1 MGAPNAGAEGAGGG
15 GGELGEL
22 WAVVVAGTGLVEA
35 AVAAAAARG
44 GARVLHVDPAGRYG
58 GPAGSLPLEEF
69 LAELGGR
76 AAGDTRSG
84 AEPSAVPSSPPGPD
98 HSEVALGCAAA
109 ERWGGLEV
117 WRRPGAE
124 LGASRDFSLDLSG
137 PRLLLGAGALVQMLV
152 RAGCH
157 QYLEFQP
164 VAASVVW
171 GAGVDGGPLR
181 VPGSQAEVFRER
193 SLPPTDKRL
202 LMRFLKSEMAAL
214 LKTEGGAEA
223 DPTGATAT
231 EGFVSFEEHLSSQ
244 GLPPHLR
251 STVHYALALADSD
264 QGAASTTGGGSLT
277 LNREEG
283 RARVGTYLRSVG
295 RFGAGQGAFLA
306 PLWGSG
312 ELPQA
317 FCRSCAVKGGV
328 YRLKCAPVAV
338 VLEVG
343 ERVVGENPTPRVAGV
358 RLSTGETVR
367 CQSLFLSPDIG
378 AAEVEGGEL
387 DGARGFVSRAVC
399 IAEGLLPDLP
409 ANTIVTFPPGA
420 IGNTS
425 VVRCLQSGA
434 GTKVA
439 PAGRGAFTFSTRAS
453 SGSSAREDLQAAVEA
468 VLDTSGLVASA
479 EGARDPVGG
488 TGAGVLGAAP
498 PAGEAASRPRAL
510 LAAFYR
516 QALGPR
522 ELGPELAAAANCAQS
537 AAPDG
542 SLVLEGAAT
551 GAEAAFAALFPGQ
564 DFFPEEAPA
573 DLELEEDREVADLLS
588 EALRRA
594 GPAREADEEAQA
606 GSAPPE
612 SAGA

>member
-22 WAVVVAGTGLVEA
+22 WDVVVAGTGLVEA

>member
-1 MGAPNAGAEGAGGG
+1 MGAPGAGAGGAGAAAGDLG
-15 GGELGEL
+15 GL
-22 WAVVVAGTGLVEA
+22 WDLVVAGTGLAEA

-76 AAGDTRSG
+76 AAEDTRGG
-84 AEPSAVPSSPPGPD
+84 AEHSAVPSPAPARD

-117 WRRPGAE
+117 WRRPGVE

-137 PRLLLGAGALVQMLV
+137 PRLLLGAGALVHMLV

-193 SLPPTDKRL
+193 SLPPADKRL
-202 LMRFLKSEMAAL
+202 LMRFLKAEMAAL
-214 LKTEGGAEA
+214 LETEGSAEA
-223 DPTGATAT
+223 DPTSAAAT
-231 EGFVSFEEHLSSQ
+231 EGSASFEEHLSSQ
-244 GLPPHLR
+244 GLPPRLR

-264 QGAASTTGGGSLT
+264 QGAASAIEGGSLI

-317 FCRSCAVKGGV
+317 FCRSCAVKSGV

-338 VLEVG
+338 VLEGG
-343 ERVVGENPTPRVAGV
+343 EGVVGENATPRVAGV

-378 AAEVEGGEL
+378 ATEVEGGEL
-387 DGARGFVSRAVC
+387 DSARGYISRAVC
-399 IAEGLLPDLP
+399 IAEGLLTDLP

-420 IGNTS
+420 IGNSS

-439 PAGRGAFTFSTRAS
+439 PAGRGVFTFSTRAS

-468 VLDTSGLVASA
+468 VLDTAGLVASA
-479 EGARDPVGG
+479 EGVRDPVGA
-488 TGAGVLGAAP
+488 TGAGALGAVPA
-498 PAGEAASRPRAL
+498 AGEAAGRPRAL

-522 ELGPELAAAANCAQS
+522 ELGPELAVTSNCAQS

-542 SLVLEGAAT
+542 SLVLEGAAAA
-551 GAEAAFAALFPGQ
+551 AEAAFAALFPGQ

-573 DLELEEDREVADLLS
+573 DLELEEDREVAELLS

-594 GPAREADEEAQA
+594 GPTGAAEEKAQA
-606 GSAPPE
+606 GPAPPE